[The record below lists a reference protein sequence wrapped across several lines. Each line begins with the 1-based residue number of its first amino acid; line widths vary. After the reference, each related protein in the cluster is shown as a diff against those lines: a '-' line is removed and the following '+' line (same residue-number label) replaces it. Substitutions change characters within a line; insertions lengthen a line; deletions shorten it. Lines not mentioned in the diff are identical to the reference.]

1 MLKGNHFL
9 CLVELLQRG
18 AMHGPDLPKSL
29 ALLGK
34 ELVIERINNVITML
48 EEEKW
53 EIYVN
58 Y

>member
-1 MLKGNHFL
+1 
-9 CLVELLQRG
+9 
-18 AMHGPDLPKSL
+18 
-29 ALLGK
+29 
-34 ELVIERINNVITML
+34 LVIERINNVITML